1 MLHVH
6 KNIIRQ
12 RTPELMMEHPFHTG
26 LLATRPKT
34 GYSYSNMKTTTERKS
49 YYVKRKND
57 PLGRYRR
64 NCSI

>member
-1 MLHVH
+1 MLHVY

-34 GYSYSNMKTTTERKS
+34 GYSYSYSNMKIIQKG
-49 YYVKRKND
+49 NI
-57 PLGRYRR
+57 L
-64 NCSI
+64 C